1 MLGSPESRGRK
12 ASVRDLPPGEAVL
25 WPGTRPG
32 PGQDA
37 AAGLGVAN
45 LWALTLRSSILG
57 VSVTSRD
64 PLRWEFSGSWLEL

>member
-1 MLGSPESRGRK
+1 MAWDAARAR
-12 ASVRDLPPGEAVL
+12 
-25 WPGTRPG
+25 
-32 PGQDA
+32 QDA